1 MQYATILLADD
12 PPKADPQ
19 PNPAPGIG
27 QYWFFLLIPIVLY
40 FLMIRPGRKQEQQ
53 LKSMISGLKK
63 NDKVQTIGG
72 ILGTVVSVGEKEDE
86 VVLRI
91 DDNARLRVVKS
102 SIARNLSNEEAAKQ
116 PKEQKAAGA

>member
-1 MQYATILLADD
+1 MQFSAIILAEGE
-12 PPKADPQ
+12 PA
-19 PNPAPGIG
+19 PAPGGGPPIWSSFI
-27 QYWFFLLIPIVLY
+27 WFLPILFILY
-40 FLMIRPGRKQEQQ
+40 FLMVRPQRRQEQTQ
-53 LKSMISGLKK
+53 KALIAGLKK

-72 ILGTVVSVGEKEDE
+72 ILGTIISVGDKEDE
-86 VVLRI
+86 VVIRI